1 MAPKVNSILKRNDIK
16 ISAYIFTSIFIFLS
30 LYQHFH
36 LLFFFLSLKQ
46 IFLIFKEKFHFII
59 QTYFINHKVFK
70 SIQINYQSNRK
81 INE

>member
-36 LLFFFLSLKQ
+36 LLFLSLKQ
-46 IFLIFKEKFHFII
+46 IFLIFKEKFHFVI
-59 QTYFINHKVFK
+59 QTYFINHKVFN